1 MMKKILT
8 IIFILL
14 IGANTFAQD
23 LKAIIPLGGNGY
35 VGKGARITD
44 KGLVDW
50 SDIQAVPSI
59 YFRVSTPQLLNIA
72 LVMRVPEGES
82 LIKIQSGA
90 KSFQKKISNTQF
102 DTISI
107 GKIEVKTAGHVKIDI
122 QGLKKTDTYFAEIT
136 DLIISGDKVDQDLV
150 YVKKGSSFHFGRR
163 GPSVHLRYDIPP
175 SIKNDVKWFYNE
187 IKVPAKSDVIGSYY
201 MANGFGEGY
210 FGMQVNSPTERR
222 ILFSVW
228 SPFVTDDP
236 KSIPDS
242 MKIVLLKKGAG
253 VKTGEFGNEG
263 SGGQS
268 YMVFPWKIEQSYA
281 FLLGVK
287 PDFKDKTT
295 EYTAYFKD
303 PELNKWFLIARFK
316 RPQKAT
322 NLTNL
327 YSFLENFATTTGNVT
342 RMGYYQNQWIM
353 DSTGTWH
360 ELTSAKFTAD
370 ATARGNFR
378 KDYAGGFMGNKFFM
392 KNAGFF
398 NQFTAMDQIFK
409 REAMAVKPEI
419 DFDELEKLLK

>member
-1 MMKKILT
+1 MKKLC
-8 IIFILL
+8 L
-14 IGANTFAQD
+14 IAFSTLISVIATAQTF
-23 LKAIIPLGGNGY
+23 KATIPLGGNAY
-35 VGKGARITD
+35 VSKGAKITD
-44 KGLVDW
+44 AGLVEWFDK
-50 SDIQAVPSI
+50 DAITSI
-59 YFRVSTPQLLNIA
+59 YFRVSQPQVLNISL
-72 LVMRVPEGES
+72 LVRVPEGES
-82 LIKIQSGA
+82 VLRIKAAG
-90 KSFQKKISNTQF
+90 KSFEKKISNLEF
-102 DTISI
+102 DTVAI
-107 GKIEVKTAGHVKIDI
+107 GKIDVKSAGHVKIDI
-122 QGLKKTDTYFAEIT
+122 QGLTKTHSYFAEISN
-136 DLIISGDKVDQDLV
+136 LLISGENGDQDLI
-150 YVKKGSSFHFGRR
+150 YVKGGSSFHFGRR

-175 SIKNDVKWFYNE
+175 NIKSEVKWFYNE

-210 FGMQVNSPTERR
+210 FGMQVNSLTERR

-242 MKIVLLKKGAG
+242 MKIIMLKKGPT

-268 YMVFPWKIEQSYA
+268 YMVFPWKTEQAYA

-287 PDFKDKTT
+287 PDFKNKTT

-303 PELNKWFLIARFK
+303 PVQDEWFLIARFK

-327 YSFLENFATTTGNVT
+327 YSFLENFATTTGNIS
-342 RMGYYQNQWIM
+342 RRGYYQNQWIM
-353 DSTGTWH
+353 DSAGQWH
-360 ELTSAKFTAD
+360 ELTGAKFTAD

-378 KDYAGGFMGNKFFM
+378 KDYAGGVNGNKFFL

-398 NQFTAMDQIFK
+398 NQFTSMDQLFK
-409 REAMAVKPEI
+409 REPMGEKPEI
-419 DFDELEKLLK
+419 DFHELEKL

>member
-8 IIFILL
+8 IIFTFL

-23 LKAIIPLGGNGY
+23 LKAIIPIGGNGY
-35 VGKGARITD
+35 VGKGAKITD

-50 SDIQAVPSI
+50 ADIQAVPSI
-59 YFRVSTPQLLNIA
+59 YFRASMPQFLNIA
-72 LVMRVPEGES
+72 LVIRVPEGES

-90 KSFQKKISNTQF
+90 KSFQKKISNTKF

-122 QGLKKTDTYFAEIT
+122 QGLKKTHTYFAEIT

-175 SIKNDVKWFYNE
+175 SIKKDVKWFYNE
-187 IKVPAKSDVIGSYY
+187 IKVPANNDVIGSYY

-287 PDFKDKTT
+287 PNFKDKTT

-303 PELNKWFLIARFK
+303 PELNKWLLIARFK

-327 YSFLENFATTTGNVT
+327 YSFLENFATTTGNIT
-342 RMGYYQNQWIM
+342 RMGYFQNQWIM

-398 NQFTAMDQIFK
+398 NQFTAMDQLFK
-409 REAMAVKPEI
+409 REAMGVKPEI
-419 DFDELEKLLK
+419 NFDELEKL

>member
-1 MMKKILT
+1 MMKKLV
-8 IIFILL
+8 IISFIVLL
-14 IGANTFAQD
+14 SAITYAQTF
-23 LKAIIPLGGNGY
+23 KAMIPLGGNAY
-35 VGKGARITD
+35 VSKGAKITD
-44 KGLVDW
+44 AGLVEWFDKEA
-50 SDIQAVPSI
+50 ITSI
-59 YFRVSTPQLLNIA
+59 YFRVSKPQVLNVSLL
-72 LVMRVPEGES
+72 VRVPEGES
-82 LIKIQSGA
+82 VLRIKAGG
-90 KSFQKKISNTQF
+90 KSFEKKISNIQF
-102 DTISI
+102 DTIAI
-107 GKIEVKTAGHVKIDI
+107 GNIDVKTAGHVKIDI
-122 QGLKKTDTYFAEIT
+122 QGLKKTHSYFAEISN
-136 DLIISGDKVDQDLV
+136 LLISGENGDQDLV

-175 SIKNDVKWFYNE
+175 NIKSEVKWFYNE

-242 MKIVLLKKGAG
+242 MKIVLLKKGPT

-287 PDFKDKTT
+287 PDFKNKTT

-303 PELNKWFLIARFK
+303 PEQGKWFLIARFK

-327 YSFLENFATTTGNVT
+327 YSFLENFATTTGNT
-342 RMGYYQNQWIM
+342 SRMGYYQNQWIM
-353 DSTGTWH
+353 DSVGQWY

-370 ATARGNFR
+370 ATARGNYR
-378 KDYAGGFMGNKFFM
+378 KDYAGGVKGNKFFM

-398 NQFTAMDQIFK
+398 NEFTSMDQFFK
-409 REAMAVKPEI
+409 RELMGVKPDI
-419 DFDELEKLLK
+419 DFDALEKL

>member
-1 MMKKILT
+1 MNKRQ
-8 IIFILL
+8 LL
-14 IGANTFAQD
+14 FSFLVFLSLSVSAQTF
-23 LKAIIPLGGNGY
+23 KAIIPVGGNAY
-35 VGKGARITD
+35 VGSGAKIKD
-44 KGLVDW
+44 KGLVEWTDV
-50 SDIQAVPSI
+50 QAITNI
-59 YFRVSTPQLLNIA
+59 YFRASVPQILNIS
-72 LVMRVPEGES
+72 LRLRVPEGES
-82 LIKIQSGA
+82 FIRVKSGSKIFDKG
-90 KSFQKKISNTQF
+90 ISNSTF
-102 DTISI
+102 DTVSI
-107 GKIEVKTAGHVKIDI
+107 GKIEVKTAGHVQIDI
-122 QGLKKTDTYFAEIT
+122 QGLKKTHSQFAEIS
-136 DLIISGDKVDQDLV
+136 DLIISGEKVDQDLV
-150 YVKKGSSFHFGRR
+150 YVKNGSSFHFGRR

-187 IKVPAKSDVIGSYY
+187 IKVPIKNDIIGSYY

-242 MKIVLLKKGAG
+242 MKIVLLKKGAT

-268 YMVFPWKIEQSYA
+268 YMVFPWKTEQSYA

-303 PELNKWFLIARFK
+303 PVQNKWFLIASFK

-342 RMGYYQNQWIM
+342 RMGYFQNQWIM
-353 DSTGTWH
+353 DSAGTWH

-409 REAMAVKPEI
+409 REAMGVKPEI
-419 DFDELEKLLK
+419 DFDELEKM

>member
-1 MMKKILT
+1 MMKKLLT
-8 IIFILL
+8 IIFILF
-14 IGANTFAQD
+14 IGANTSAQG

-35 VGKGARITD
+35 VGKGAKITT
-44 KGLVDW
+44 KGLAEW
-50 SDIQAVPSI
+50 SDIQAVTSI
-59 YFRVSTPQLLNIA
+59 YFRASIPQFLNIA

-82 LIKIQSGA
+82 LIKIKSGA
-90 KSFQKKISNTQF
+90 KIFEKKISNSSF

-107 GKIEVKTAGHVKIDI
+107 GKIEVKTAGHFKIDI
-122 QGLKKTDTYFAEIT
+122 QGLKKTHTYFAEIT
-136 DLIISGDKVDQDLV
+136 DLIISADKVDQDLV
-150 YVKKGSSFHFGRR
+150 YVKNGSSFHFGRR

-175 SIKNDVKWFYNE
+175 SIKNNVKWFYNE

-242 MKIVLLKKGAG
+242 MKIIMLKKGLT

-268 YMVFPWKIEQSYA
+268 YMVFPWKTDQAYA

-287 PDFKDKTT
+287 PDLKNKTT

-303 PELNKWFLIARFK
+303 PEQDKWFLIARFK

-327 YSFLENFATTTGNVT
+327 YSFLENFTTTTGNIS
-342 RMGYYQNQWIM
+342 RMGYFQNQWIM
-353 DSTGTWH
+353 DSTGQWH

-378 KDYAGGFMGNKFFM
+378 KDYAGGVKGHKFFL

-398 NQFTAMDQIFK
+398 NQFTSMDQFFK
-409 REAMAVKPEI
+409 RQPMRVKPVI
-419 DFDELEKLLK
+419 DFDELEKL